1 MDVFTPNILQ
11 QSVKS
16 DETLASFSSDHS
28 VSSALQIMLS
38 QETDDR
44 WKFNCKLLW
53 NYNLKQI

>member
-11 QSVKS
+11 QSVKN

-28 VSSALQIMLS
+28 VSSALQIMWS

-44 WKFNCKLLW
+44 
-53 NYNLKQI
+53 